1 MSPQTDEE
9 RFILLLREK
18 KNIIYKICNS
28 YCKSSEDRKDLAQE
42 IIIQLWKSLHKYN
55 DEYKMST
62 WVYAIALN
70 VAMRFYR
77 DKKRSKEIFSGT
89 DGLVEIIED
98 TALREEQ
105 ETKLQLLYQFI
116 NKLDELNKALMI
128 LYLDNNSYNEIGKI
142 LGITETNVA
151 TKINRIKQ
159 KMKQQF
165 TTSTQL

>member
-1 MSPQTDEE
+1 MSAQTDQE

-18 KNIIYKICNS
+18 RNIIYKICNS

-42 IIIQLWKSLHKYN
+42 IIIQLWKSLQKYN
-55 DEYKMST
+55 DEYKLTT

-77 DKKRSKEIFSGT
+77 DKKRSKEIFPGT
-89 DGLVEIIED
+89 DGIVEIIED

-105 ETKLQLLYQFI
+105 EMKLQLLYQFI
-116 NKLDELNKALMI
+116 SKLDELNKALMI

-142 LGITETNVA
+142 LGCKYSI
-151 TKINRIKQ
+151 
-159 KMKQQF
+159 
-165 TTSTQL
+165 QL